1 MLAPEDEKFYQDFL
15 AVVAQKWRP
24 AKAAFYT
31 LDPGGAVFRLK
42 AQFGFTRGDRLADR
56 MGRNEPLVNQIY
68 EHREPTFI
76 NNVNQAGRLADAMIQ
91 TTSTRMLVAPLYLDG
106 RIMGLVDM
114 RDKAGRVAF
123 SHDDAL
129 EVADLLRRFAV
140 ELRRVSD
147 AKAIGAILREPPPV
161 VERPLDPPTPPPV
174 MLSPL
179 EKTSGFAAIPAATSG
194 IYRRAPQP
202 PSLAEPVDTA
212 LPGVAVRTL
221 RLVEETLARGGAQ
234 RLAAA
239 PAGGLSPREAE
250 FVQLYL
256 PTCLNYD
263 EVEVAAVSSFLPS
276 VGIVTVTSRR
286 PLDAD
291 VVPALTENLE
301 KIFAKTAVPF
311 AFTREP
317 VVRPLDAPGEGRPV
331 RRADIAAIQ
340 SSVLDSS
347 PDGVVLFSL
356 LYRHGP
362 NPEAREALRSA
373 HVVLR
378 NVLAGT
384 RGETR
389 FRESYRGLVNKLLEP
404 GLLRRTAL
412 KTHSFNVGRMARKLA
427 VQIGVAPMDVE
438 QITVAAILH
447 DVGLREL
454 NYDTLYAKRTLSD
467 EELMLLKTHPRVGA
481 YLVEDIPWPYPVAP
495 LIKHH
500 HERWDGGGYPDGLRG
515 EQIPLGSRI
524 IHLCEA
530 FDAMTAP
537 TSYRAV
543 LSDYQALDIIE
554 SKAGTQFDPELAPE
568 FKRMVESPSD

>member
-1 MLAPEDEKFYQDFL
+1 MLAPEEEKYYQDFL

-56 MGRNEPLVNQIY
+56 LGRNEPIVNQIY

-91 TTSTRMLVAPLYLDG
+91 ATSTRMLVAPLYLDG

-129 EVADLLRRFAV
+129 ELADLLRRFAV
-140 ELRRVSD
+140 ELRRIKDSRG
-147 AKAIGAILREPPPV
+147 ASAILREAPPV
-161 VERPLDPPTPPPV
+161 VERPLDAATAPYPV
-174 MLSPL
+174 PSSL

-194 IYRRAPQP
+194 VYRRVPQP
-202 PSLAEPVDTA
+202 APAAEPVDTA
-212 LPGVAVRTL
+212 LPGVAARTM
-221 RLVEETLARGGAQ
+221 RLVEETLSRSGGQ
-234 RLAAA
+234 RLAAP
-239 PAGGLSPREAE
+239 PAGGLSAREAE

-256 PTCLNYD
+256 PSCLNYD
-263 EVEVAAVSSFLPS
+263 EVEVAAVSSFQPS
-276 VGIVTVTSRR
+276 GGSVTVSSRR

-291 VVPALTENLE
+291 VVPALLENLE

-311 AFTREP
+311 AFAHEP
-317 VVRPLDAPGEGRPV
+317 AVRVLDLPGEGRPV

-347 PDGVVLFSL
+347 TEGVVLFSL

-389 FRESYRGLVNKLLEP
+389 FREAYRGLVNKLLEP
-404 GLLRRTAL
+404 GILRRTAL

-427 VQIGVAPMDVE
+427 VQIGVAAMEVE

-454 NYDTLYAKRTLSD
+454 NYDILYAKRTLTD
-467 EELMLLKTHPRVGA
+467 EELTLLKSHPRVGA
-481 YLVEDIPWPYPVAP
+481 YLVEDIPWPYPIAP

-554 SKAGTQFDPELAPE
+554 SKSGTQFDPELAPE